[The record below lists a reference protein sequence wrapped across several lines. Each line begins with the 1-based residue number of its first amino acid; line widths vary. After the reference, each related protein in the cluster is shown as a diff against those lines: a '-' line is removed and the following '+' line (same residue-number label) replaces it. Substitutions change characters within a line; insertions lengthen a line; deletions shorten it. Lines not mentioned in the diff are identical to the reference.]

1 LSAAVDSRPPG
12 AGESTLRERLASW
25 LDQRVGWRQLMSVA
39 LDEPIPGG
47 ARWAYVFGSG
57 LLFVFVNQIVT
68 GVFLALYYVPSAD
81 HAHTTVSFIQKQVTM
96 GSFLR
101 SLHAYG
107 SSVMVLLLMLHLA
120 QTYVYGAYK
129 GRREL
134 LWLMGCFL
142 LLLVMGMAFT
152 GYLLPWDQKAYF
164 ATAVGT
170 NIASE
175 VPWIGGFLKLL
186 LRGGNEMGT
195 LTLSRFF
202 MLHVFL
208 IPAAIF
214 AAVASHLFLFRKAG
228 AAGPPRPAAELRQ
241 LPAETFFPG
250 QVFKDFVFGIGLI
263 VMLGALAWQR
273 PTSLGPAANPADATY
288 LPRPE
293 WYYLPVF
300 QFIKYFHGAATV
312 LGIVVI
318 PGVVVLALFALPF
331 LDRSPERRP
340 LRRPVAVGSLLLV
353 LAALVFLGVQ
363 SGAQDR
369 RDPAVRAKLAA
380 QEEAERAYAK
390 EPFSPEENLGPSA
403 GGGSAAAAA
412 PAALS
417 PDAAKG
423 ALLFESE
430 GCSGCHGA
438 QGHGGGGLVALA
450 NLGKRFP
457 EPRLTA
463 MLHAPRPDMLQGGMQ
478 PVQLKSEDMQALIAF
493 LLAPQRDTAPP
504 AP

>member
-1 LSAAVDSRPPG
+1 MNNNETVNAAPSGGPLSKRVLDWFDVRTGIRSMA
-12 AGESTLRERLASW
+12 ST
-25 LDQRVGWRQLMSVA
+25 A
-39 LDEPIPGG
+39 LDEPVPGG
-47 ARWAYVFGSG
+47 SRWAYVFGSG
-57 LLFVFVNQIVT
+57 LLFILVNQIVT

-81 HAHTTVSFIQKQVTM
+81 HAHTTVAVIQKQVTM

-175 VPWIGGFLKLL
+175 VPWVGGFLKLL

-228 AAGPPRPAAELRQ
+228 AAGPPL
-241 LPAETFFPG
+241 
-250 QVFKDFVFGIGLI
+250 
-263 VMLGALAWQR
+263 
-273 PTSLGPAANPADATY
+273 
-288 LPRPE
+288 
-293 WYYLPVF
+293 
-300 QFIKYFHGAATV
+300 
-312 LGIVVI
+312 
-318 PGVVVLALFALPF
+318 
-331 LDRSPERRP
+331 
-340 LRRPVAVGSLLLV
+340 
-353 LAALVFLGVQ
+353 
-363 SGAQDR
+363 
-369 RDPAVRAKLAA
+369 
-380 QEEAERAYAK
+380 
-390 EPFSPEENLGPSA
+390 
-403 GGGSAAAAA
+403 
-412 PAALS
+412 
-417 PDAAKG
+417 
-423 ALLFESE
+423 
-430 GCSGCHGA
+430 
-438 QGHGGGGLVALA
+438 
-450 NLGKRFP
+450 
-457 EPRLTA
+457 
-463 MLHAPRPDMLQGGMQ
+463 
-478 PVQLKSEDMQALIAF
+478 
-493 LLAPQRDTAPP
+493 
-504 AP
+504 